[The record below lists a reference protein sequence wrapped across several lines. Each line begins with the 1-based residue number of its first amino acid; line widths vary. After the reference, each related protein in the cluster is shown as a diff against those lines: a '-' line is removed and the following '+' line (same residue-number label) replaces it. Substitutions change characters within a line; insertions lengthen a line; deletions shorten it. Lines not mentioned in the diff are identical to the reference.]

1 MKKKRIKKFSKAII
15 KFLEQEGDVR
25 VTQLSEFNSR
35 VIIDKKNL
43 QFLLVQTYWNKN
55 NFKYHLSCHIEIR
68 EDKIVILQCN
78 MDVDLERAFNYI
90 GILTKHIILAN
101 SPKYLLDLKE

>member
-43 QFLLVQTYWNKN
+43 QFLLV
-55 NFKYHLSCHIEIR
+55 
-68 EDKIVILQCN
+68 
-78 MDVDLERAFNYI
+78 
-90 GILTKHIILAN
+90 
-101 SPKYLLDLKE
+101 